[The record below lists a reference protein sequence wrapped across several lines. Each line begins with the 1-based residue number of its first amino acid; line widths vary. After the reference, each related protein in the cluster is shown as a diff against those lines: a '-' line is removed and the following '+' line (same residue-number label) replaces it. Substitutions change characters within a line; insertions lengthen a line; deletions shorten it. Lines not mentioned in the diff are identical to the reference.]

1 MKQKPHV
8 YIIAT
13 GGTIAGQAASASATV
28 GYKAGELTVAQLI
41 ASVPGLE
48 RLADLSGEQLCNIDS
63 KDMQESIW
71 LQLARRANEIA
82 SRSDVDGIV
91 IAHGTDTLEETAYFL
106 QLAMHTEKPTVLT
119 GAMRPASAIS
129 ADGPM
134 NLWQAVRTAADENAE
149 GRGVLVVMNGQIDAA
164 KNLVKTNANTLQTF
178 RSVNSGP
185 EGVIVGEKIFWQR
198 KNYFFEEK
206 NFPAVRENKIAQAP
220 ENFSLKQNS
229 DSLNKNFSS
238 KNLCDIANKNFCLA
252 TKYFFSTENISCLPD
267 VKIIYGY
274 VGGDD
279 QLFFNAALQ
288 NGAKGIVYAACGNGS
303 VPEKLED
310 VLKKA
315 ASSGVPV
322 VIASRCSEGIVALSN
337 EVKENLHCIGSG
349 TLNPQKAKILLQ
361 LALTKT
367 NDVNEIKK
375 IFEDERNYVPL
386 CGMLQKKI
394 TAEY

>member
-8 YIIAT
+8 YMIAT
-13 GGTIAGQAASASATV
+13 GGTIAGQAASPSATV
-28 GYKAGELTVAQLI
+28 GYKAGELTIGQLI

-82 SRSDVDGIV
+82 ARSDVDGIV
-91 IAHGTDTLEETAYFL
+91 ITHGTDTLEETAYFL

-134 NLWQAVRTAADENAE
+134 NLWQAVRTAADENAK

-164 KNLVKTNANTLQTF
+164 KNVVKTNANTLQTF

-198 KNYFFEEK
+198 E
-206 NFPAVRENKIAQAP
+206 
-220 ENFSLKQNS
+220 
-229 DSLNKNFSS
+229 
-238 KNLCDIANKNFCLA
+238 NLCDIANKNFCLA

-288 NGAKGIVYAACGNGS
+288 SGAKGIVYAACGNGS
-303 VPEKLED
+303 VPEKLEY

-367 NDVNEIKK
+367 NDVNEIQK
-375 IFEDERNYVPL
+375 IFEEVLEKN
-386 CGMLQKKI
+386 
-394 TAEY
+394 